1 MHERITAFIAKHHI
15 LTLATCNDTA
25 PQCATLFYVFDPK
38 RALFVVASDPNSEHM
53 RNAQSNPQVAGA
65 IALETRMVGKIEGLQ
80 FKGVLERSEDEADAA
95 LYFAAFGYAR
105 VMRPTFWRLHVSSMK
120 LTDNTLG
127 FGTKIT
133 WPS

>member
-1 MHERITAFIAKHHI
+1 MPERIAAFIAKHHI
-15 LTLATCNDTA
+15 LTLATSNDAA
-25 PQCATLFYVFDPK
+25 PQCATLFYVFDPE

-53 RNAQSNPQVAGA
+53 RNALANPQVAGA
-65 IALETRMVGKIEGLQ
+65 IALETKSVGKIQGLQ
-80 FKGVLERSEDEADAA
+80 FKGELVRSDDEADAA
-95 LYFAAFGYAR
+95 LYYRAFGYAR
-105 VMRPTFWRLHVSSMK
+105 VMRPTFWRLHVSAMK